1 MLDSDKD
8 TTTKP
13 VAILK
18 EKLQH
23 VSHPCAIIGRIIK
36 YRNVW
41 NLCPRIA
48 TLNCCCMLHKLL
60 AEVNNLRAA
69 AEALKSLEV

>member
-1 MLDSDKD
+1 MDIKLKTSDYISIRMLDSDKD

-13 VAILK
+13 LAILK

-36 YRNVW
+36 YRTVM
-41 NLCPRIA
+41 CGICA
-48 TLNCCCMLHKLL
+48 QESQH
-60 AEVNNLRAA
+60 
-69 AEALKSLEV
+69 